1 MMSDELYEKVN
12 QYTKYKLV
20 EMLIEKHKD
29 TTLDNLNIIVHCTA
43 TNISTNGNNIEKIEA
58 VTSNYEKVTVKSKF
72 YVLAMGGIEN
82 ARFLLLNIDN
92 IPFKNIK

>member
-29 TTLDNLNIIVHCTA
+29 TTLDNLNIIDQVA
-43 TNISTNGNNIEKIEA
+43 DD
-58 VTSNYEKVTVKSKF
+58 
-72 YVLAMGGIEN
+72 VLGILGFCGMKYYQE
-82 ARFLLLNIDN
+82 LNDDFN
-92 IPFKNIK
+92 ESE

>member
-29 TTLDNLNIIVHCTA
+29 KKLDNLNAIDQVA
-43 TNISTNGNNIEKIEA
+43 DD
-58 VTSNYEKVTVKSKF
+58 V
-72 YVLAMGGIEN
+72 MGILGFCGMKYYQE
-82 ARFLLLNIDN
+82 LNDTFN
-92 IPFKNIK
+92 EDE